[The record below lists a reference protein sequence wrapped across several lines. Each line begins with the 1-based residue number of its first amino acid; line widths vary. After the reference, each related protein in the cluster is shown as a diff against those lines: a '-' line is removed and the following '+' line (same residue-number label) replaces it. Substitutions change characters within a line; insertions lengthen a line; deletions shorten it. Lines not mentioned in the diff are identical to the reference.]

1 MDNKIVSIHSFRG
14 GTGKSNI
21 TANLAAQIALT
32 GKKVAIIDTDI
43 QSPGIHVPFGL
54 DAGNMGHTLNQFLD
68 GECTIREAA
77 LAIGEQPA
85 DDSARGQLQ
94 GKDLWLVPSSIH
106 GEDIA
111 RVLKEGYDINRLN
124 EGIQTLL
131 RGMELDYLFIDTHPG
146 LHEETLL
153 SLAISDILLIVLRP
167 DRQDFQGTAVTVDVA
182 LGLDVPYPFL
192 VLNMVLTG
200 KYDPAQFSQEVEDT
214 FGVPMAGVLPLSE
227 DLIDLG
233 SNDLFTLLQPAHPW
247 SQELAKITQAVLAVE

>member
-1 MDNKIVSIHSFRG
+1 MAYIVSIHSFRG

-21 TANLAAQIALT
+21 TANLAAQVALT

-54 DAGNMGHTLNQFLD
+54 DADTMGHTLNEFLN
-68 GECTIREAA
+68 GECTIQEAA
-77 LAIGEQPA
+77 LSIGDFPG
-85 DDSARGQLQ
+85 DDPGRLKLKGQ
-94 GKDLWLVPSSIH
+94 DLWLVPSSIN
-106 GEDIA
+106 GGDISQIL
-111 RVLKEGYDINRLN
+111 REGYDINRLN

-167 DRQDFQGTAVTVDVA
+167 DQQDFQGTTVTVDIA

-192 VLNMVLTG
+192 VLNMVLTS
-200 KYDPAQFSQEVEDT
+200 KYDSAQISKEVEET
-214 FGVPMAGVLPLSE
+214 YGVPVAGVLPLAE
-227 DLIDLG
+227 ALVDLG
-233 SNDLFTLLQPAHPW
+233 STDIFTLCEPGHAW
-247 SQELAKITQAVLAVE
+247 SKELAKITQAVLSAE